1 MVAALRRVTLALA
14 LAAGCRRPAAPARA
28 ARPPDVAAPAATLDA
43 YAVDDDRPWRAV
55 LYSWTPPAQAAA
67 MARDGVLLR
76 TSADEGSPTPFSDL
90 LARMERRAGAERD
103 VARALLRD
111 PALRRYRYAWASAF
125 ATARGFQGR
134 SYGSSLVRVALR
146 PDALVL
152 RLDPGDA
159 RPLRLFGRDQSEA
172 PAERFEALRHRVA
185 AVYHVRH
192 APEVP
197 VSFREYVIVRAAMV
211 ASWEVATPAVCN
223 ELARERAMLSGL
235 LAGDPAPLGERW
247 AAAMATAAPHYRPTA
262 DNLRAVIDAIGRCD
276 TTAVYASPR

>member
-1 MVAALRRVTLALA
+1 VAALRRVTLALA
-14 LAAGCRRPAAPARA
+14 LLAACRRPAPPAPRG

-67 MARDGVLLR
+67 MARDGALLR
-76 TSADEGSPTPFSDL
+76 TSADEGAPTPFSEL

-152 RLDPGDA
+152 RLDPGAA
-159 RPLRLFGRDQSEA
+159 RPLRLFDRDQNEA
-172 PAERFEALRHRVA
+172 PAERFDALRHRVA
-185 AVYHVRH
+185 AVYHVRR

-197 VSFREYVIVRAAMV
+197 VSFREYVVVQASMV
-211 ASWEVATPAVCN
+211 AAWEVATPAACD
-223 ELARERAMLSGL
+223 ELTRERAMLSGL
-235 LAGDPAPLGERW
+235 LAGDPTTLGDRW
-247 AAAMATAAPHYRPTA
+247 TAAMATAAAHYRPTA
-262 DNLRAVIDAIGRCD
+262 DNLRAAADAIGRCD
-276 TTAVYASPR
+276 TTVVYASPR